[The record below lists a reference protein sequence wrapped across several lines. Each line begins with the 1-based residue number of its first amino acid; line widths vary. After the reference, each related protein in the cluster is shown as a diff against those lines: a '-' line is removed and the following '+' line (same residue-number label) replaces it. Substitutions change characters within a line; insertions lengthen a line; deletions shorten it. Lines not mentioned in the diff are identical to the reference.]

1 MPSRGI
7 VGSYGSSISSFLRN
21 LHSVLIVAV
30 LYLQVLWHFKYLQLK
45 KKLEDG
51 FPGCLDI
58 CGKGTRQV
66 TGFFEVFAAGKLD
79 HSKKGGDGY
88 VGLESKFL
96 KLVAT
101 IRGALVQPSCA
112 LKAEASDLGSAPLGR
127 CFMTGRTEM
136 SCGHLVL
143 P

>member
-1 MPSRGI
+1 MDCGPELWQ
-7 VGSYGSSISSFLRN
+7 SSSKWF
-21 LHSVLIVAV
+21 IVA
-30 LYLQVLWHFKYLQLK
+30 LKYLQVLWHFKYLQIK

-58 CGKGTRQV
+58 CGERTRQV
-66 TGFFEVFAAGKLD
+66 TGSFEVFVAGKLV

-88 VGLESKFL
+88 VDMESKFL
-96 KLVAT
+96 KVVAT
-101 IRGALVQPSCA
+101 IKAALAQASCA
-112 LKAEASDLGSAPLGR
+112 LKAEANDLGSAPLGR